1 MTRYPVAQLDHL
13 REIGWRDWDPIGLAG
28 CPRDEYDAYLL
39 QVVGRLRR
47 GEPVTQVVDY
57 LDHIRGVTMGLGP
70 PNAASHKASEV
81 TVININA
88 YLDTLPAGPLKI
100 R

>member
-1 MTRYPVAQLDHL
+1 M

-57 LDHIRGVTMGLGP
+57 LDHVRSVAMGLGP
-70 PNAASHKASEV
+70 PSAASHKASEV
-81 TVININA
+81 TVTNIKA
-88 YLDTLPAGPLKI
+88 YLDIMLTSPIKM